1 MGRKRGTIMERKILI
16 GIIVLFT
23 VLVMIGIGHDYG
35 KEAILKWFSR
45 TETETPAKTPEEI
58 EATLE
63 IEKLEKVT
71 SLADSEE
78 FLGGFTTGGVVE
90 EIFGHNLVIRRFN
103 EKGEEIFV
111 TVPISEDVQV
121 TCDGK
126 KEIAFEEIKK
136 GDRVFILLNQ
146 MQVILSDCALEGVYV
161 DVSEADL
168 LLSVE

>member
-78 FLGGFTTGGVVE
+78 FLGGFTVSGVVE
-90 EIFGHNLVIRRFN
+90 EIFESTLVIRKFN
-103 EKGEEIFV
+103 EKGEEILV
-111 TVPISEDVQV
+111 VVPISEEAEI
-121 TCDGK
+121 TTEK
-126 KEIAFEEIKK
+126 KEISFPEIKV
-136 GDRVFILLNQ
+136 GDEVFILLNQ
-146 MQVILSDCALEGVYV
+146 MQVILSGSPLEGAYV
-161 DVSEADL
+161 GISIE
-168 LLSVE
+168 